1 MKSLFVKAICAFAL
15 LLSCNF
21 ANATLINVGYKDLGT
36 QVDGTKYNTGVLSS
50 KTFSFDLTSAS
61 NFYVTLVSK
70 TKFSVD
76 LFAQSLKDSFNHKI
90 AGTFGGW
97 FASGSKFA
105 LTINY
110 GTLAKANDYKFH
122 GFTIG
127 MPATVTLH
135 ANPVAAVPEPE
146 TYALMGV
153 GLLGLLA
160 ARRRK
165 TNSVVAA

>member
-1 MKSLFVKAICAFAL
+1 MKSYISKMICAFAL
-15 LLSCNF
+15 MLSCSF
-21 ANATLINVGYKDLGT
+21 ANAAIVNVGTQDLGT
-36 QVDGTKYNTGVLSS
+36 HVDGTKYNTGVLSAKS
-50 KTFSFDLTSAS
+50 FSFDLTSAS

-76 LFAQSLKDSFNHKI
+76 LFAQSLKDSVNHNI
-90 AGTFGGW
+90 AGAFGGW
-97 FASGSKFA
+97 IASGSKFA

-110 GTLAKANDYKFH
+110 GTLAKANDYKFSSY
-122 GFTIG
+122 TLG
-127 MPATVTLH
+127 MPMTVTLH

-146 TYALMGV
+146 TYALMGI

-165 TNSVVAA
+165 AQPFVA